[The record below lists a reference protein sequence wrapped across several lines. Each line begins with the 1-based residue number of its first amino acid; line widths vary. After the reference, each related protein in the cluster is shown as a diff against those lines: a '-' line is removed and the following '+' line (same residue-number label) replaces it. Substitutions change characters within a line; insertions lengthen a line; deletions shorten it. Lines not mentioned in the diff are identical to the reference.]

1 MNESDHIGASSTPL
15 SKPVTW
21 GRVSAKP
28 SEFLIKLR
36 RGKIV
41 RHGSGLS
48 VFLWPGDTY
57 TIIPTSIQRASFVA
71 DQITAEKVGVAV
83 SGIAVYRVA
92 DPLLAFRM
100 LDFSADGMGTE
111 VLATTLREMF
121 IGAARRLVASMSV
134 ENCLTRRK
142 ESIAYELMR
151 EIQPVV
157 SGTGRPDDGA
167 DRGWGVVIDTI
178 EIQDVRILSEAVFRN
193 LQAPF
198 RAEIALAARQSEVQR
213 TQEVHLKEVE
223 AQHSML
229 QADKEL
235 ARKRAEAE
243 EQSRLAALA
252 SGDRIQLAEIEGKNR
267 TGEAQLQ
274 AELGSRERNRKITDI
289 EHATRSHQAEQR
301 ARFEQ
306 QQAQQD
312 AEIARQRAE
321 AEANLAHQQLTT
333 RSDLELRET
342 ESRLA
347 KEQLETEA
355 ALQLS
360 KGRMELDR
368 LRGELETLLRRQSKE
383 VDNLFSEDRIRYELV
398 AHTLPSIAQAFIDST
413 GEVNVT
419 QIATNSEGQGNTYVA
434 ETLAQI
440 FAVAKTAGFD
450 ASLLGGKGEH

>member
-1 MNESDHIGASSTPL
+1 MNDSDHIGASPTSSRKT
-15 SKPVTW
+15 VRW

-28 SEFLIKLR
+28 SEFLVKLR
-36 RGKIV
+36 RGKVV

-100 LDFSADGMGTE
+100 LDFSADGSGTE

-121 IGAARRLVASMSV
+121 IGAARRLVAGMTV
-134 ENCLTRRK
+134 EDCLTRRK
-142 ESIAYELMR
+142 ESIAYELSR

-157 SGTGRPDDGA
+157 SGSGCPDDST

-198 RAEIALAARQSEVQR
+198 RAELALAARQSEVQR
-213 TQEVHLKEVE
+213 TREVHLEEVE
-223 AQHSML
+223 AQHAML

-235 ARKRAEAE
+235 ARRRAEAE
-243 EQSRLAALA
+243 EQSRLASLA
-252 SGDRIQLAEIEGKNR
+252 STDRIQLAEIEGKNQ

-274 AELGSRERNRKITDI
+274 ADLAERERVHKLADA
-289 EHATRSHQAEQR
+289 EHTAQTHRTEQR
-301 ARFEQ
+301 ANLER
-306 QQAQQD
+306 QQAQQA
-312 AEIARQRAE
+312 AELAGQRAE
-321 AEANLAHQQLTT
+321 AEADLARQQLL
-333 RSDLELRET
+333 SKAELERTET
-342 ESRLA
+342 ESRLGL
-347 KEQLETEA
+347 EQLETEA
-355 ALQLS
+355 TLQLS
-360 KGRMELDR
+360 RSRMEIDQ
-368 LRGELETLLRRQSKE
+368 LRGELETLLKRQSRE
-383 VDNLFSEDRIRYELV
+383 VENLFSEDRIRYELV
-398 AHTLPSIAQAFIDST
+398 AHTLPAIAQAFVDST

-419 QIATNSEGQGNTYVA
+419 QIATTNDGNGSSYLA

-450 ASLLGGKGEH
+450 PSLLAGGKE